1 MIEHYN
7 MVYMFGYSPRLT
19 THLERLNPLILSQA
33 KKGLKIGLILIHD
46 GVLGAASKGKNIMLI
61 DTLKESEI
69 SIFAMIPDLKARGIP
84 LENIDNTIRLL
95 EYNELIDILD
105 DTDKLISWM

>member
-1 MIEHYN
+1 MTEHYN
-7 MVYMFGYSPRLT
+7 MVYMFGYSPRQT

-33 KKGLKIGLILIHD
+33 KKGLNISLILIHD
-46 GVLGAASKGKNIMLI
+46 GVIGAASKGKKYRSI
-61 DTLKESEI
+61 DTLKENQI
-69 SIFAMIPDLKARGIP
+69 SIYAMIPDLKARGIP

-95 EYNELIDILD
+95 EYTELIDILD